1 MGRKTKIF
9 NTSNFRKELAELS
22 NSNVEIYFDIE
33 NDKTYKEILK
43 ILKNAGRKRIK
54 TIVAVILRNIYL
66 DNIYKIEDKNVTAI
80 KVKSGI
86 SKNQE
91 YRIYCRE
98 IFQDGKKVVM
108 ISPFLKKVNRNQ
120 DDKRIIEIIN
130 KIKTYNYEF

>member
-1 MGRKTKIF
+1 MVRKIKIF
-9 NTSNFRKELAELS
+9 DTTNFRKEVAEIS

-33 NDKTYKEILK
+33 NDKVYKDILK
-43 ILKNAGRKRIK
+43 VLENAGRKRLK

-80 KVKSGI
+80 KIKSGI
-86 SKNQE
+86 ARNQE

-98 IFQDGKKVVM
+98 IFRDGKKVVM

-120 DDKRIIEIIN
+120 DDKRIIELIN

>member
-1 MGRKTKIF
+1 M
-9 NTSNFRKELAELS
+9 
-22 NSNVEIYFDIE
+22 
-33 NDKTYKEILK
+33 K